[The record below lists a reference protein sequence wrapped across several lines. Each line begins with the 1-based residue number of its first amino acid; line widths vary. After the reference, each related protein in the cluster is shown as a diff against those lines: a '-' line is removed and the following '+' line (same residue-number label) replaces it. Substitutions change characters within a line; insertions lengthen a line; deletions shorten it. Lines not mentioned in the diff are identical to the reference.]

1 LIVGASARAAA
12 FSALRAGYEPI
23 CCDQFADADLQAV
36 ARCCR
41 VDRFP
46 DELVECARQFPELPL
61 LYTGGLENHPATI
74 ARLAAGRLLLGNGP
88 DAVRQVRDPLG
99 VAQALRGVRLPCL
112 EVRPAGDPPPADGA
126 WLLKPLHSAGGLG
139 ILPWTAAAAH
149 APTLQRPHY
158 FQQRADGGAYSA
170 VFLARESIGDVR
182 FVGVTEQLVGE
193 EFCNGSGFAWC
204 GNIGP
209 VALPVRIES
218 TIRRLA
224 NFLKWKF
231 HLRGL
236 FGLDFVVTPDGAVG
250 LTEVNPRYPASVEL
264 LEFATGVCL
273 LLDHCACFE
282 GGPCETPEVD
292 WEPLPHRVL
301 GKAILYSRS
310 KVTVR
315 FEQAFPPDGY
325 RTWPRYLDVPTPESV
340 IPPGAPICTVAATGA
355 TPAECR
361 EQLQNEAR
369 RLLAAVG

>member
-1 LIVGASARAAA
+1 MIVGASARAAA

-23 CCDQFADADLQAV
+23 CCDQFADADLQAA
-36 ARCCR
+36 ARCLR
-41 VDRFP
+41 IDRFP
-46 DELVECARQFPELPL
+46 DELVERTAGFPGLPL
-61 LYTGGLENHPATI
+61 LYTGGLENHPESI
-74 ARLAAGRLLLGNGP
+74 ARLAEGRLLLGNGA
-88 DAVRQVRDPLG
+88 DAVRQVRDPLL
-99 VAQALRGVRLPCL
+99 VMQTLRGVRLPCL
-112 EVRPAGDPPPADGA
+112 EVRPSSDPPPADGA
-126 WLLKPLHSAGGLG
+126 WLLKPLHSAGGQG
-139 ILPWTAAAAH
+139 ILPWTPEAASS
-149 APTLQRPHY
+149 PTFQRPHY
-158 FQQRADGGAYSA
+158 FQRRAEGGAYSA

-204 GNIGP
+204 GNVGP
-209 VALPVRIES
+209 VALSVRVES

-236 FGLDFVVTPDGAVG
+236 FGLDFVAAPDGAVA

-282 GGPCETPEVD
+282 GAPCETPVVD

-315 FEQAFPPDGY
+315 FERDFPADGY
-325 RTWPRYLDVPTPESV
+325 RTWPRYLDVPSPGSV
-340 IPPGAPICTVAATGA
+340 IPRGAPICTVAASGA
-355 TPAECR
+355 TPTDCR
-361 EQLQNEAR
+361 EQLQREAR
-369 RLLAAVG
+369 RLLDAVE